1 MMKQNIAEFEYLALI
16 VNYNEFLDKT
26 ILKKEY
32 FEGKNRIM
40 FDILITEFKK
50 NKSLVIS
57 ELVKNKNFDSNYFLQ
72 NNSDKLLNNVLKLNQ
87 NLFLL

>member
-1 MMKQNIAEFEYLALI
+1 MKQNIAEFEYLALV

-32 FEGKNRIM
+32 FEGRNRIM
-40 FDILITEFKK
+40 FEILITEFKK

-57 ELVKNKNFDSNYFLQ
+57 ELAKYKNFDSIYFVE
-72 NNSDKLLNNVLKLNQ
+72 LLNGNVYNSS
-87 NLFLL
+87 